1 VASLY
6 YPKLNKPTKGKEGSA
21 MFSKPVKLQFA
32 AIILS
37 LCMAFPVMTQAQ
49 ALKHK
54 AGFNQNWKFYKGDAS
69 GASGTSFN
77 DGSWATVNIP
87 NSPTYDAATSSGEA
101 GYYIGTCW
109 YRKSFTLPANV
120 QKLFIEFEGAMQVA
134 TVYLNGTQVG
144 VHNNSGYTP
153 FVFDLS
159 NITSLV
165 RGGANVIAISLNN
178 VRSSDIPPGWAN
190 AGPDYY
196 LFGGLNRSVWL
207 HFKDS
212 VYIPV
217 YSQQV
222 LPKPNASATSSQLLV
237 RTPVMNTSKTA
248 QNTTVTFKLVDASNT
263 MVASQTATQSIPA
276 GTLST
281 FEMISA
287 SFTSSPWTPQTPN
300 MYSVQTVV
308 TVGGAVVD
316 SVVEPCGFRVITWST
331 TNGLSINGTR
341 TEIHG
346 MCLHQNIGW
355 IESAISDERY
365 WYEVKV
371 IKAMGANSIR
381 CSHYPRAQ
389 AFYNACDK
397 LGMLVYPEAPSW
409 GWSLIPTTL
418 CMARV
423 DSCVREMVLAGRNH
437 PCIYA
442 WGMYNEPDGANP
454 APDFTPYF
462 TASSNISH
470 TLDSTRLTAVAFNGA
485 CNGAGV
491 IDVMGLNYATSIGGT
506 YNGQDLAN
514 KPWFGCES
522 RNASTFGTKNSRGSN
537 IDLDTADDNAFGD
550 NAYNE
555 WLTFNFT
562 TATSGHMAGG
572 HFWEF
577 KDHFSSWN
585 SDAYEGVADNFDIPK
600 TMYHYFAKKWNPS
613 YIADYARAGTPTKVD
628 FKADTN
634 SLPADSVN
642 VFLLTAALRDGSNH
656 LISATCNVQ
665 FTLSDPTKGI
675 IFGGNTVAAKGGL
688 AAAFLRTSKSSG
700 TFTVTAAASCNSLA
714 SQTVT
719 LTTTAV
725 PAETYSDQVAITNGL
740 RSQAMQP
747 LYLGVI
753 SGARGYS
760 FRCPGEAGTLKIID
774 IRGKTVWSE
783 KVEKNASLTVNRKGL
798 GACVLYAEWN
808 NGSRHL
814 VKPLMNAY

>member
-1 VASLY
+1 MYHRFV
-6 YPKLNKPTKGKEGSA
+6 KGNIALLFAFLCLAGSG
-21 MFSKPVKLQFA
+21 FSQTTALIRKA
-32 AIILS
+32 A
-37 LCMAFPVMTQAQ
+37 
-49 ALKHK
+49 
-54 AGFNQNWKFYKGDAS
+54 FNQNWKFIKSDPGTAAAGTTYNDAS
-69 GASGTSFN
+69 
-77 DGSWATVNIP
+77 WAVVNIP
-87 NSPTYDAATSSGEA
+87 NSPSYDAPTSTAEA

-109 YRKSFTLPANV
+109 YRKSFTVPANA
-120 QKLFIEFEGAMQVA
+120 QKVFIEFEGAMQVA
-134 TVYLNGTQVG
+134 TVYLNGNQVG

-153 FVFDLS
+153 FYFDIS
-159 NITSLV
+159 NQVL
-165 RGGANVIAISLNN
+165 RGGNNVIAISLNN

-196 LFGGLNRSVWL
+196 LYGGLNRSVWL

-212 VYIPV
+212 VYVPI
-217 YSQQV
+217 YNQQV
-222 LPKPNASATSSQLLV
+222 LPMPNASATSSQLRV
-237 RTPVMNTSKTA
+237 KTPVMNASKTT
-248 QNTTVTFKLVDASNT
+248 QNTTVTFKLLDASNT
-263 MVASQTATQSIPA
+263 LVTSQTATQSIPA
-276 GTLST
+276 GVLDT
-281 FEMISA
+281 FDMKTSA
-287 SFTSSPWTPQTPN
+287 AFTTSPWTPQTPA

-308 TVGGAVVD
+308 AVGGATVD

-331 TNGLSINGTR
+331 TNGLLINGTR

-346 MCLHQNIGW
+346 MCLHQGLGW
-355 IESAISDERY
+355 IESAIPDERY

-371 IKAMGANSIR
+371 IKGMGANSIR

-437 PCIYA
+437 PCIDA

-462 TASSNISH
+462 TASTAISH
-470 TLDSTRLTAVAFNGA
+470 ALDSTRLTAVAFNGA

-491 IDVMGLNYATSIGGT
+491 IDVMGLNYATSILGT
-506 YNGQDLAN
+506 YNNQDLAN

-522 RNASTFGTKNSRGSN
+522 RSNFGTQNSRGSD

-555 WLTFNFT
+555 WGTFSFT
-562 TATSGHMAGG
+562 TATSGHLAGG

-577 KDHFSSWN
+577 KDHFSTWN
-585 SDAYEGVADNFDIPK
+585 SNAFEGVADHLDIPK

-613 YIADYARAGTPTKVD
+613 YVTDYARAGTPTKVD

-675 IFGGNTVAAKGGL
+675 IFGGNSVAALGGL
-688 AAAFLRTSKSSG
+688 AAAYLRTSKSAG
-700 TFTVTAAASCNSLA
+700 TFTVTAAASCNSLP
-714 SQTVT
+714 SQTIT

-725 PAETYSDQVAITNGL
+725 PPEVYTQLVSVNNSPVKQF
-740 RSQAMQP
+740 QP
-747 LYLGVI
+747 NKLTVKSEAAGFL
-753 SGARGYS
+753 
-760 FRCPGEAGTLKIID
+760 FRCPPSSEGTLKIID
-774 IRGKTVWSE
+774 IRGRTVFSSAAL
-783 KVEKNASLTVNRKGL
+783 KDASVFIKRTSL
-798 GACVLYAEWN
+798 GA
-808 NGSRHL
+808 GSFCAIWSSAGQRL
-814 VKPLMNAY
+814 VVRISNI